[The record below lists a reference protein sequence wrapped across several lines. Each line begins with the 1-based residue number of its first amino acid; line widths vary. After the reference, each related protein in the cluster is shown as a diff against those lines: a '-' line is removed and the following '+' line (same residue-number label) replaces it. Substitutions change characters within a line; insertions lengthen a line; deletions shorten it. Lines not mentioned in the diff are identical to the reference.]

1 MLSHF
6 LCSYI
11 PDGQICHPAVGSL
24 DKPFGSLDCVK
35 PAVGFVLPSFLFKD
49 LSVISSFVLQTS
61 FAVVLVEGP
70 VAGLPTERLMVKR
83 LPGAIRENL
92 FCWKLL
98 FL

>member
-1 MLSHF
+1 M
-6 LCSYI
+6 

-24 DKPFGSLDCVK
+24 DKPFGSLDYVK
-35 PAVGFVLPSFLFKD
+35 PAVGFVLPSFSFMI
-49 LSVISSFVLQTS
+49 SVILSFVLQTS

-70 VAGLPTERLMVKR
+70 VAGLHTERLTVKR
-83 LPGAIRENL
+83 LPGTITENL

>member
-1 MLSHF
+1 M
-6 LCSYI
+6 
-11 PDGQICHPAVGSL
+11 PDRQICHTAVGGL
-24 DKPFGSLDCVK
+24 DKPFGSLDYV

-49 LSVISSFVLQTS
+49 LPVILSCVLQTL

-70 VAGLPTERLMVKR
+70 VAGLPTERLKVKR
-83 LPGAIRENL
+83 LPGTIRENL